1 MENKV
6 HYKLHKVK
14 KQWVTI
20 AVASAALATVVGG
33 LSATTSSVSADETQD
48 KIVTQ
53 PNLDTTADL
62 VTSTEATKEVDKR
75 TNTKEADVLT
85 PAKETNAV
93 ETATTTNTQA
103 TAEAATTATTSDVA
117 VAAVPNKEAVVTT
130 DAPAVTTE
138 KAEEQPA
145 TVKAE
150 VVNTE
155 VKAPEAALKDSEVE
169 AALSLKN
176 IKNIDGKYYYVNED
190 GSHKENFAITVN
202 GQLLY
207 FGKDGALTSSSTY
220 SFTPGTTNIVD
231 GFSINN
237 RAYDSS
243 EASFE
248 LIDGYLTAD
257 SWYRPA
263 SIIKDGVTWQ
273 ASTAEDFRPLLMAWW
288 PNVDT
293 QVNYLNYMS
302 KVFNLDAKYS
312 STDKQEDLKRA
323 AKDIQVKIEQKIQAE
338 KSTQWLRETIS
349 AFVKT
354 QPQWNKETENYSKG
368 GGEDHLQ
375 GGALLYVNDS
385 RTPWANS
392 NYRLLNHTATNQKG
406 TIDKSVLDEQSDPN
420 HMGGFDFLLA
430 NDVDLS
436 NPVVQAE
443 QLNQIHYLMNWGSI
457 VMGDKDANFDGI
469 RVDAVDNVDADML
482 QLYTNYFREYYGVN
496 KSEANALAHISVLEA
511 WSLNDNHYND
521 KTDGAALAMENKQ
534 RLALLFSLAKP
545 IKERT
550 PAVSPL
556 YNNTFNTTQRDEK
569 TDWINK
575 DGSKAYNEDGTVKQS
590 TIGKYNE
597 KYGDASGNYV
607 FIRAHDNNVQDII
620 AEIIK
625 KEINPKSDG
634 FTITDA
640 EMKKAFEIY
649 NKDMLSSDKKYT
661 LNNIPAAYAV
671 MLQNM
676 ETITRVYYGDLYTDN
691 GNYMETKSPYY
702 DTIVNLMKNRIKY
715 VSGGQAQRSYWL
727 PTDGKMDNSDV
738 ELYRTNEVYASVRYG
753 KDIMTADDT
762 EGSKYS
768 RTSGQVTLVANNPK
782 LTLDQSAKLN
792 VEMGKIHANQ
802 KYRALIVGTA
812 DGIKN
817 FTSDADAIAAG
828 YVKETDS
835 NGVLTFGANDIKG
848 YETFDM
854 SGFVAVWV
862 PVGASD
868 DQDIRV
874 APSTEAKKEGELT
887 LKATEAYDS
896 QLIYEGFSNFQT
908 IPDGSDPSVYTN
920 RKIAENVD
928 LFKSWGVTSFEMA
941 PQFVSA
947 DDGTFLDSVIQNGY
961 AFTDRYDIGMSKDN
975 KYGSLADLKAA
986 LKSLHAV
993 GISTIADW
1001 VPDQIYS
1008 LPGDEV
1014 VTATRVNNY
1023 GETKDG
1029 AIINHSLYA
1038 AKTRTFGNDY
1048 QGKYGGAFLDE
1059 LKRLYPQIFD
1069 RVQISN
1075 GKRMTTDEKITKW
1088 SAKYMNGT
1096 NILDRGSEYVL
1107 KNGFNGYYGTNGGKV
1122 SLPKV
1127 VGSNQ
1132 STNGDNQNGDGSGKF
1147 EKRLFSVRYRY
1158 NNGQYAKNAFIKDND
1173 GNVYYF
1179 DNTGRMAI
1187 GEKTIDGK
1195 QYFFLANGVQL
1206 RDGYRQNRR
1215 GQVFY
1220 YDQNGVLNAN
1230 GKQDPKPDN
1239 NNNNT
1244 SGRNQFVQ
1252 IGNNVWAYYDGN
1264 GKRVTG
1270 HQNINGQELFFD
1282 NNGVQVKGRT
1292 VNENG
1297 TIRYYD
1303 ANSGEMARNR
1313 FVEIEPGVWA
1323 YFNNDGAAVK
1333 GSQNIN
1339 GQNLYFDQNGRQVKG
1354 ALANVDGNLRYYD
1367 VNSGELYR
1375 NQFHE
1380 IDGSWYYFDGNGNA
1394 VKGMVTINGQN
1405 LLFDN
1410 NGKQIKGHLVRV
1422 NGVVR
1427 YYDPNSGEM
1436 AVNRW
1441 VEVSPGWW
1449 VYFDAQGRGQI

>member
-1 MENKV
+1 MEKKV

-33 LSATTSSVSADETQD
+33 FSATTSSVSADETQD
-48 KIVTQ
+48 KTITQ
-53 PNLDTTADL
+53 PNSDTTADL
-62 VTSTEATKEVDKR
+62 VSSTEVTSTEATKEVAKH
-75 TNTKEADVLT
+75 TNTKEADILI

-93 ETATTTNTQA
+93 EAGATTNVQA
-103 TAEAATTATTSDVA
+103 TADVATTATTTTDVA

-138 KAEEQPA
+138 KAAEQPA

-150 VVNTE
+150 VVNT
-155 VKAPEAALKDSEVE
+155 
-169 AALSLKN
+169 
-176 IKNIDGKYYYVNED
+176 DGKYYYVNED

-207 FGKDGALTSSSTY
+207 FGKDGALTSSSTH

-248 LIDGYLTAD
+248 LINGYLTAD
-257 SWYRPA
+257 SWYRPV

-302 KVFNLDAKYS
+302 KVFNLEAKYT
-312 STDKQEDLKRA
+312 STDKQADLNRA

-392 NYRLLNHTATNQKG
+392 NYRLLNRTATNQTG
-406 TIDKSVLDEQSDPN
+406 TINKSVLDEQSDPN

-469 RVDAVDNVDADML
+469 RVDAVDNVNADML

-496 KSEANALAHISVLEA
+496 KSEAQALAHISVLEA

-545 IKERT
+545 IKDRT

-556 YNNTFNTTQRDEK
+556 YNNTFNTTQRDFK

-575 DGSKAYNEDGTVKQS
+575 DGSTAYNEDGTAKQS

-625 KEINPKSDG
+625 KEINKKSDG
-634 FTITDA
+634 FTISDS
-640 EMKKAFEIY
+640 EMKQAFEIY
-649 NKDMLSSDKKYT
+649 NKDMLSSNKKYT

-676 ETITRVYYGDLYTDN
+676 ETITRVYYGDLYTDD
-691 GNYMETKSPYY
+691 GHYMETKSPYH

-738 ELYRTNEVYASVRYG
+738 ELYRTSEVYTSVRYG

-768 RTSGQVTLVANNPK
+768 RTSGQVTLVVNNPK
-782 LTLDQSAKLN
+782 LTLHESAKLN

-817 FTSDADAIAAG
+817 FTSDAEAIAAG

-908 IPDGSDPSVYTN
+908 IPDGSYPSVYTN

-961 AFTDRYDIGMSKDN
+961 AFADRYDLAMSKNN
-975 KYGSLADLKAA
+975 KYGSKEDLRDALKA
-986 LKSLHAV
+986 LHKA
-993 GISTIADW
+993 GIQAIADW
-1001 VPDQIYS
+1001 VPDQIYQ
-1008 LPGDEV
+1008 LPGKEV
-1014 VTATRVNNY
+1014 VTATR
-1023 GETKDG
+1023 TDG
-1029 AIINHSLYA
+1029 AGRKIADAIIDHSLYVA
-1038 AKTRTFGNDY
+1038 NSKSSGRDY
-1048 QGKYGGAFLDE
+1048 QAQYGGEFLAE
-1059 LKRLYPQIFD
+1059 LK
-1069 RVQISN
+1069 
-1075 GKRMTTDEKITKW
+1075 
-1088 SAKYMNGT
+1088 AKYPKMFTENMISTGKPIDDSVKLKQWKAKYFNGT
-1096 NILDRGSEYVL
+1096 NVLDRGVGYVL
-1107 KNGFNGYYGTNGGKV
+1107 SDEATGKYFTVTKEGNFIPLQLTGNEKAVTGFSNDGKGITYFGTSGNQAKSAFVTFNGNTYYFDARGHMVTNGEYSPNGKDV
-1122 SLPKV
+1122 YRFLPNGIMLSNAFYVDANGNTYLYNYKGQMYKGGYTKFDVTETDKDGNESKV
-1127 VGSNQ
+1127 VKFRYF
-1132 STNGDNQNGDGSGKF
+1132 TNEGVMAKGLTVIDGSTQYFGEDGFQTKDKLATYKGKTYYF
-1147 EKRLFSVRYRY
+1147 EAHTGIVTNEF
-1158 NNGQYAKNAFIKDND
+1158 FTTD
-1173 GNVYYF
+1173 GNVWYYAGANGKTVTGAQVINGQHLYFNADGSQVKGGIVKNADGTYSKYDAATGERLTNEFFTTGDNNWYYIGANGKSVTGEVKIGDDTYYF
-1179 DNTGRMAI
+1179 A
-1187 GEKTIDGK
+1187 KDGK
-1195 QYFFLANGVQL
+1195 QVK
-1206 RDGYRQNRR
+1206 
-1215 GQVFY
+1215 GQTVS
-1220 YDQNGVLNAN
+1220 A
-1230 GKQDPKPDN
+1230 
-1239 NNNNT
+1239 
-1244 SGRNQFVQ
+1244 
-1252 IGNNVWAYYDGN
+1252 GN
-1264 GKRVTG
+1264 GRISYYYGDSGKRAVSTW
-1270 HQNINGQELFFD
+1270 
-1282 NNGVQVKGRT
+1282 
-1292 VNENG
+1292 
-1297 TIRYYD
+1297 
-1303 ANSGEMARNR
+1303 
-1313 FVEIEPGVWA
+1313 VEIQPGV
-1323 YFNNDGAAVK
+1323 Y
-1333 GSQNIN
+1333 
-1339 GQNLYFDQNGRQVKG
+1339 
-1354 ALANVDGNLRYYD
+1354 
-1367 VNSGELYR
+1367 
-1375 NQFHE
+1375 
-1380 IDGSWYYFDGNGNA
+1380 
-1394 VKGMVTINGQN
+1394 
-1405 LLFDN
+1405 
-1410 NGKQIKGHLVRV
+1410 
-1422 NGVVR
+1422 
-1427 YYDPNSGEM
+1427 
-1436 AVNRW
+1436 
-1441 VEVSPGWW
+1441 
-1449 VYFDAQGRGQI
+1449 VYFDKNGLAYPPRVLN